1 MIAAGKNIRYVVNG
15 KVALEATGADPARG
29 KILLQSEGAEVFFRK
44 IELIPLPPVIP
55 FTVPPG
61 FAVERIAGPPLVE
74 RPMFAGF
81 DDRGRLLVCD
91 SSGFNLLKGRSDI
104 LVKDPP
110 HAIRLLEDRDGDGH
124 FDASA
129 LFAAKMTFPMG
140 VLWHEGAL
148 YTASAPSL

>member
-1 MIAAGKNIRYVVNG
+1 MLELIAAGKNIRYVVNG

-44 IELIPLPPVIP
+44 IELMPLPPVIP

-81 DDRGRLLVCD
+81 DDRGRLFVCD

-104 LVKDPP
+104 LVKDRRMP
-110 HAIRLLEDRDGDGH
+110 
-124 FDASA
+124 SA
-129 LFAAKMTFPMG
+129 CSRTATAT
-140 VLWHEGAL
+140 GAL
-148 YTASAPSL
+148 TRALSLATR